1 MITRTAKTPAATNTG
16 PLLSALQCGR
26 VDLVLRYFEPLYIVP
41 SIVEECHR
49 HGAGDEL
56 RQLINVGSI
65 VVIEDLSDEEQQR
78 AWRIAEQIATSPY
91 SNVPNS
97 CHHLPEAQIM
107 VMAARADLGCEV
119 VLLEERAAREI
130 GQAMGL
136 EVTGFVGV
144 LIKAAHEGL
153 LVPNKIRVLLEEC
166 RSKGTRY
173 TDALIEAAMF
183 TSFSSL
189 LRKLPTSGR

>member
-1 MITRTAKTPAATNTG
+1 MITRIAKTPAATNTG
-16 PLLSALQCGR
+16 PLLSAFQCGR

-41 SIVEECHR
+41 SIVKECHR

-56 RQLINVGSI
+56 RQLINVGSV
-65 VVIEDLSDEEQQR
+65 VVIEDLSDDEQQR
-78 AWRIAEQIATSPY
+78 AWHIAEQIATSPY
-91 SNVPNS
+91 SKVSDP

-107 VMAARADLGCEV
+107 VMATRVDLGCEA
-119 VLLEERAAREI
+119 VLLEEKSAREV

-144 LIKAAHEGL
+144 LIKAAQEGL
-153 LVPNKIRVLLEEC
+153 LAPHEIRVLLEGC

-173 TDALIEAAMF
+173 TDALIESAMQRAGGE
-183 TSFSSL
+183 
-189 LRKLPTSGR
+189 RK